1 MKVEGMIN
9 MPQNIQNIP
18 VLKREGQQG
27 NMKSD
32 IDVANVLLQLKDKE
46 EQEAEFQVE
55 EKNINN
61 KKKMMFED
69 LMKRKALSE
78 NYKFNLTASPSDN
91 DIGDNKYSKNI
102 NPYRS
107 PSSTVYSS
115 PVLGQMER
123 IEDAMVTKDDA
134 SYRSNTTVLPP
145 VKYLLETK
153 TINSSMRNNILP
165 IPDLPSFKVRVSS
178 ISDHL
183 KIHPYKMEMNKEDL
197 LYYKSFSNQQND
209 FKVRKQLSYPFV
221 RNNENN
227 NNIPNN
233 QNLQYNNNN
242 SNEGIINEKII
253 NFSHSN
259 PSPNSDH
266 MYTHQIRQPQQPLD
280 NLPPPTMIVDQNTK
294 NQNPNS
300 YTHYQQPYYSN
311 TNNSSSTNVPSY
323 NNNNTLSEQENPSR
337 NIVNEPMNVDN
348 VHNLMIQNNNFD
360 SIDINKTIKLCTNDT
375 NGTNSA
381 SIPNGPNVN
390 VSSKRFGPIPGKK
403 KEKESRRFPKYII
416 HILETSYNTSHY
428 PSNNEKD
435 RLVHETKLTHRQIN
449 DWFINK
455 RARSSCSHQNKR
467 RNSKKIKLQQKQQSS
482 SPK

>member
-1 MKVEGMIN
+1 MS
-9 MPQNIQNIP
+9 QNYPSLP
-18 VLKREGQQG
+18 VIKKEGQRG

-46 EQEAEFQVE
+46 EQEVE
-55 EKNINN
+55 NQINNGMISN
-61 KKKMMFED
+61 KKKIMIEEII
-69 LMKRKALSE
+69 KRKSLNDS
-78 NYKFNLTASPSDN
+78 YKYNPISIASLNNSDMN
-91 DIGDNKYSKNI
+91 DNKYPSNV

-115 PVLGQMER
+115 PVLGQMDR
-123 IEDAMVTKDDA
+123 IEDVKGVKEEALFRNTK
-134 SYRSNTTVLPP
+134 TILPP

-153 TINSSMRNNILP
+153 VMNSSMKDNILP
-165 IPDLPSFKVRVSS
+165 VPDLPSFRNAVSH
-178 ISDHL
+178 ISEHL

-197 LYYKSFSNQQND
+197 LFYKSFSSQQND
-209 FKVRKQLSYPFV
+209 FKVSRKSSSYSSV
-221 RNNENN
+221 KDNENN
-227 NNIPNN
+227 YNIPKS
-233 QNLQYNNNN
+233 QNMSSYN
-242 SNEGIINEKII
+242 SNERYMYENRIN

-266 MYTHQIRQPQQPLD
+266 MYASQPRQPQQPVTS
-280 NLPPPTMIVDQNTK
+280 LPPPSMMVDQHAN
-294 NQNPNS
+294 NQNTNTYS
-300 YTHYQQPYYSN
+300 QYQNQSYYSS
-311 TNNSSSTNVPSY
+311 TNNSNSHNVPSSMNY
-323 NNNNTLSEQENPSR
+323 SNNNSILSEQENSNR
-337 NIVNEPMNVDN
+337 NVNEPMNIDN
-348 VHNLMIQNNNFD
+348 VRNLMIQNNSFD
-360 SIDINKTIKLCTNDT
+360 SIDINKTIKLC
-375 NGTNSA
+375 
-381 SIPNGPNVN
+381 PNGPNGSNSTSIPSGSNSN

-467 RNSKKIKLQQKQQSS
+467 RNLKKIKLQQKQQSPS
-482 SPK
+482 QS